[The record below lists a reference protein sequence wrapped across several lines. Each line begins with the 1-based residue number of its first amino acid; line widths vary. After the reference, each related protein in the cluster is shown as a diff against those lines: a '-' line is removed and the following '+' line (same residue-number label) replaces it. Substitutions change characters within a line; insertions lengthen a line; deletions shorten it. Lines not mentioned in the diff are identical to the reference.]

1 MKKLFFSLIA
11 TVMISTCSFANTNE
25 IEEIK
30 EVNLIEINETAL
42 ADSKELIKED
52 VWICREVGRTKT
64 KDLMTGEDIV
74 TITIQ
79 CTWYDWPK

>member
-11 TVMISTCSFANTNE
+11 TVLISSFSFANTNE

-42 ADSKELIKED
+42 TDSKQTIAED
-52 VWICREVGRTKT
+52 WWFCREVGRT
-64 KDLMTGEDIV
+64 V
-74 TITIQ
+74 TTNDFSGVTTVTVYIR
-79 CTWYDWPK
+79 CTWYAM